1 MKNILITG
9 AAGFIGMHTCIKFIE
24 EGYNVFGLDNI
35 NDYYDVSLKKDRLN
49 EIKKISSKNVG
60 GWEFIKA
67 DITSDKTWKE
77 LKKYK
82 IDKIIHLAAQAGVRY
97 SIENPMAYLKS
108 NIIGF
113 QNILD
118 FCYESK
124 INDLIYASSSSVY
137 GKDSKQPF
145 YESYSC
151 NNPESYYAVTK
162 KTNELMA
169 NAYFKTKRISSVGL
183 RFFTVYGPW
192 GRPDMAPML
201 FANAAI
207 KKNNINVFN
216 YGNQSRDFT
225 YIDDIIEGIFLVS
238 VKTWHSKKPILEI
251 FNIGNGSPVKL
262 MDFINLL
269 EDCLELKIKKSL
281 VSAQLGDVETTFAS
295 VDKLERFIKYKP
307 STSLNKGIRKFIN
320 WYMQYYNL

>member
-9 AAGFIGMHTCIKFIE
+9 AAGFIGMHTCIKFIQ

-35 NDYYDVSLKKDRLN
+35 NDYYDVSLKKNRLK
-49 EIKKISSKNVG
+49 EIEKTSSNKLG
-60 GWEFIKA
+60 GWTFIKA
-67 DITSDKTWKE
+67 DITNNITWKK
-77 LKKYK
+77 LKKYN

-97 SIENPMAYLKS
+97 SLENPKAYLES

-113 QNILD
+113 QNVLD

-145 YESYSC
+145 LESYAC

-169 NAYFKTKRISSVGL
+169 NAYFKTKRLSSVGL

-192 GRPDMAPML
+192 GRPDMAPVL
-201 FANAAI
+201 FAKAAI
-207 KKNNINVFN
+207 KKNKINVFN

-238 VKTWHSKKPILEI
+238 LKVWKSKKPILEI
-251 FNIGNGSPVKL
+251 FNIGNGNPVKL
-262 MDFINLL
+262 MDFIDSL
-269 EDCLELKIKKSL
+269 ENCLKLKIHKSL

-295 VDKLERFIKYKP
+295 VNKLEKFIKYKP
-307 STSLNKGIRKFIN
+307 STSLNSGIKKFIN
-320 WYMQYYNL
+320 WYLQYYNL